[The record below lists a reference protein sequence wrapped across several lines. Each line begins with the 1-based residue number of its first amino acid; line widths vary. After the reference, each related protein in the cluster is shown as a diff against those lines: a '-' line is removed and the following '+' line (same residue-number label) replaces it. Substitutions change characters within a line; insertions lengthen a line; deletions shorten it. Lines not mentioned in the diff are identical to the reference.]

1 MSARRARVL
10 VTIFSGIRSRRLF
23 GAELVTFR
31 RPGKK
36 IVCIPVP
43 RRARTFDA
51 RTQLRAAVGV
61 ALGAVDRVGEP
72 REPRLAP
79 VIRPIRLVP

>member
-1 MSARRARVL
+1 M
-10 VTIFSGIRSRRLF
+10 
-23 GAELVTFR
+23 
-31 RPGKK
+31 K
-36 IVCIPVP
+36 IVCISVP
-43 RRARTFDA
+43 QPGAPFDA